1 MAAMKHITLS
11 VPDQKYSF
19 FMELIR
25 ALGFVKEIED
35 DDKPTK
41 EEVLAGIK
49 ESLEEVK
56 LHQRG
61 KIKLKTAQE
70 FLDEL

>member
-1 MAAMKHITLS
+1 MKHITLS

-19 FMELIR
+19 FMELIHN
-25 ALGFVKEIED
+25 LGFVKKIDED
-35 DDKPTK
+35 GPSK
-41 EEVLAGIK
+41 EEILDGIK
-49 ESLEEVK
+49 EALEEVK
-56 LHQRG
+56 LHQQG

>member
-11 VPDQKYSF
+11 IPDQKYSF

-25 ALGFVKEIED
+25 SLGFVKKIEEED
-35 DDKPTK
+35 GPSK
-41 EEVLAGIK
+41 EEILDGIK
-49 ESLEEVK
+49 EALEEVK
-56 LHQRG
+56 LHQQG